1 MRIILKYRTQLTD
14 ENNSSIVLD
23 KKLEKDIKKLNKLES
38 EIHQWVDNDLE
49 NTNILNS
56 KIEFKVDNKN
66 NEIYCFITYTLEENI
81 SDEELEKLIEATSDQ
96 LIDGYGES
104 DWKINSTKNYLNFDI
119 YNPLEKVYPFEVKK
133 FKSRNNKPKSE
144 INPNI
149 CSKKIEKAVQ
159 TGNIELVQ
167 KFLEEGGN
175 VNCIGKWEQTLL
187 VKAIQSNQEEIA
199 LLLIEKGAD
208 IYFKD
213 TEEKRNLLFYT
224 VFHNLTNTAQ
234 ILIDKG
240 VDVNSLC
247 RHGATALMF
256 ASTLNKMEMVKLF
269 VENGADA
276 TIKDHYGRD
285 ASTTDR
291 EIFLYLKEI
300 KSKQEAK

>member
-1 MRIILKYRTQLTD
+1 MRITLTYNT
-14 ENNSSIVLD
+14 ELTETNNSTIIFDNELQKAV
-23 KKLEKDIKKLNKLES
+23 KKLNEPESKLHEWLA
-38 EIHQWVDNDLE
+38 ELLE
-49 NTNILNS
+49 ETTILSS
-56 KIEFKVDNKN
+56 KIEFKLDFVN
-66 NEIYCFITYTLEENI
+66 NDIYCVITYILEANI
-81 SDEELEKLIEATSDQ
+81 SDNELEKLIDATSDQ
-96 LIDGYGES
+96 LVDGYGENDWEIKSINNNLIIKVDNSS
-104 DWKINSTKNYLNFDI
+104 DR
-119 YNPLEKVYPFEVKK
+119 VYPFEIKK
-133 FKSRNNKPKSE
+133 IKSRKTETKSG

-149 CSKKIEKAVQ
+149 CSKKIEKAVE

-187 VKAIQSNQEEIA
+187 VKAIQSNQEKIA
-199 LLLIEKGAD
+199 LLLIENGAD
-208 IYFKD
+208 LNYKD
-213 TEEKRNLLFYT
+213 NEEQRSLLFKT
-224 VFHNLTNTAQ
+224 VFHSLTNIAQ

-240 VDVNSLC
+240 VDVNSVC

-285 ASTTDR
+285 ASTTDH

-300 KSKQEAK
+300 KSKQSS